1 MIFKLKKCLAVCISI
16 FACAHLMAQETGT
29 ATPRKAAIFVIS
41 HEKLLD
47 DKTSQMED
55 FVSSRA
61 SEKGFS
67 IISPEIVAGAISKGT
82 EIDAQLNENSSA
94 LRLAQNLGADYLV
107 VVTLTSL
114 GSEKK
119 TFEDENIKTV
129 NVIHTLRAG
138 YKIIEGV
145 QGGTL
150 AGKTFKETKT
160 EQFTENARSDDGD
173 LVNGLLDDASAE
185 IADAMGKAVVQPVAA
200 KPNQVEWTVVCG
212 MQDNA
217 QLPLS
222 IPDVRIADDNT
233 IIIPKEKLQ
242 VVALNVTVELDGA
255 GIGST
260 PGKFKASPGIH
271 KIRLRRDGFKDYEGT
286 INVYEGEAL
295 NVSLELTDAGYQRW
309 KDNTAFLDALEN
321 GKKLTDADAEKIR
334 GEAQMLRQSG
344 NMVNIKVDTKENVH
358 PTYKSIY

>member
-1 MIFKLKKCLAVCISI
+1 MRMFMQFFLAAGLMTAGQL
-16 FACAHLMAQETGT
+16 FAQDTTPT
-29 ATPRKAAIFVIS
+29 APRKAAIFVIS
-41 HEKLLD
+41 HEKFLD

-67 IISPEIVAGAISKGT
+67 IISPEIAAGAIAKGT
-82 EIDAQLNENSSA
+82 KIDDQLNENSSA

-114 GSEKK
+114 GSDKK

-129 NVIHTLRAG
+129 NVVHTLRVS

-150 AGKTFKETKT
+150 AGNTFKESKT
-160 EQFTENARSDDGD
+160 ERFTENARSDDSD
-173 LVNGLLDDASAE
+173 LINGLLDDASVE
-185 IADAMGKAVVQPVAA
+185 IADAMGKAVIQPVGE
-200 KPNQVEWTVVCG
+200 KPKEVEWTVACG

-217 QLPLS
+217 QLPLNV
-222 IPDVRIADDNT
+222 PDVRIANDNT

-242 VVALNVTVELDGA
+242 VLALNVVVELDGV

-260 PGKFKASPGIH
+260 PAKFKTLPGLH
-271 KIRLRRDGFKDYEGT
+271 KIRLHRDGFTDYEGT
-286 INVYEGEAL
+286 INVYQGETL
-295 NVSLELTDAGYQRW
+295 NVSLQMTDAGYQKW
-309 KDNTAFLDALEN
+309 KDNTAFLDSLEN
-321 GKKLTDADAEKIR
+321 GKKLTDAEAEKVR

-344 NMVNIKVDTKENVH
+344 NLVNVKVDTKENVH
-358 PTYKSIY
+358 PIYKSIF

>member
-1 MIFKLKKCLAVCISI
+1 MAAGQL
-16 FACAHLMAQETGT
+16 FAQDTTG
-29 ATPRKAAIFVIS
+29 APPRKAAIFVIS

-67 IISPEIVAGAISKGT
+67 IISPEIVAGAIAKGT
-82 EIDAQLNENSSA
+82 KIDDQLNENSSA

-114 GSEKK
+114 GSNKK

-129 NVIHTLRAG
+129 NVIHTLRAS

-150 AGKTFKETKT
+150 AGNTFKESKT
-160 EQFTENARSDDGD
+160 ERFTENARSDDSD
-173 LVNGLLDDASAE
+173 LINELLDDASVE
-185 IADAMGKAVVQPVAA
+185 IADAMGKAVIRPVAQ
-200 KPNQVEWTVVCG
+200 KPNEVEWTVVCG

-222 IPDVRIADDNT
+222 VPDVRIANDNT

-242 VVALNVTVELDGA
+242 VVALNVTVELDGV

-260 PGKFKASPGIH
+260 PGKFRTSPGLH
-271 KIRLRRDGFKDYEGT
+271 KIRLRRDGFQDYEGT
-286 INVYEGEAL
+286 INIYQGETF
-295 NVSLELTDAGYQRW
+295 NVSLQMTDAGYQRW
-309 KDNTAFLDALEN
+309 KDNTAFLNSLEN
-321 GKKLTDADAEKIR
+321 GKKLTDADAEKVR

-344 NMVNIKVDTKENVH
+344 NLVNIKVDTKENVH
-358 PTYKSIY
+358 PIYKSIF